1 MAAEPAVQHDH
12 LPIMAIHTAAALASI
27 AGSRRDRNDEREGA
41 RGKADDQ

>member
-27 AGSRRDRNDEREGA
+27 AGVAPRSKPSA
-41 RGKADDQ
+41 KAPA